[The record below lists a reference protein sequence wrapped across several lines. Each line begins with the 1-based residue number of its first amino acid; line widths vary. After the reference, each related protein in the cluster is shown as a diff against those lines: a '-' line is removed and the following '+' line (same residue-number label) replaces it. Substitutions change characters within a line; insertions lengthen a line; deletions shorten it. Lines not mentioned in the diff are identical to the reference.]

1 MMAQRENLQLVVNMM
16 LGIQVL
22 SSDSENSNNHSHAY
36 QKPSKKVNELY
47 YGWEII
53 RETRPF
59 IVLSSRTFSVFAL
72 TLKSSAPFTFF
83 FLLIFFNVHPTRSYF
98 KLLITSL
105 HVFYIYSDDL
115 GTGSNP
121 EKNKICEI
129 FLSINMLFER
139 GYWQFDRK
147 KVYIAQRK
155 LFMPAKASSQK
166 KKHCR

>member
-1 MMAQRENLQLVVNMM
+1 MIKAPTYYSLYPFDFMMAQRENLRLVVNMM

-22 SSDSENSNNHSHAY
+22 SSDGENSNNHSHAY
-36 QKPSKKVNELY
+36 QKPTKKVNELY

-105 HVFYIYSDDL
+105 HVFTQMIWEL
-115 GTGSNP
+115 VQ
-121 EKNKICEI
+121 I
-129 FLSINMLFER
+129 
-139 GYWQFDRK
+139 
-147 KVYIAQRK
+147 QRK
-155 LFMPAKASSQK
+155 IKSARFSCQ
-166 KKHCR
+166 